1 MSNTLMSVYLASC
14 FRFTGAITRTR
25 NVGPGHLHKNLL
37 GYLIKVQNP
46 ELPNFMGESLE
57 ESVLFLISFAGDSD
71 VQNLRMTIK
80 EGSKITM
87 RMC

>member
-1 MSNTLMSVYLASC
+1 MSSQEQGMW
-14 FRFTGAITRTR
+14 
-25 NVGPGHLHKNLL
+25 
-37 GYLIKVQNP
+37 VQDTWNP
-46 ELPNFMGESLE
+46 ELPNLMGESLE

>member
-1 MSNTLMSVYLASC
+1 MSSQEQGMW
-14 FRFTGAITRTR
+14 
-25 NVGPGHLHKNLL
+25 
-37 GYLIKVQNP
+37 VQDTCNP
-46 ELPNFMGESLE
+46 ELPNLMGESLE